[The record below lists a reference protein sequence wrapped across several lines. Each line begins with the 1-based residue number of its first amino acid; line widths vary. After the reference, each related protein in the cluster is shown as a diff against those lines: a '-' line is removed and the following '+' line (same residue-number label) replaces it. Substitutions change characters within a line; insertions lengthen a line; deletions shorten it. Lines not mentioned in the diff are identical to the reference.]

1 LSPTETKDSCLRE
14 VNVEIPADVVT
25 TQTESLVR
33 KYTKMARIP
42 GFRRGKVPPSIV
54 RQRFAEELKSE
65 VAESLVPQYFR
76 QETEKQGLKPIS
88 QPRVTDLHIHE
99 GEPLTFKAT
108 FEVLPEIEVSGYKDI
123 PVEHKDT
130 SVSEQEVEDALKNI
144 QEQHAAYNAVAEE
157 RPLTDGDFAQV
168 SFEGLPRTDAPAE
181 GADAGQP
188 SEAAKPV
195 KVDEVMVEI
204 GGTNTVKEFTENLR
218 GANVSE
224 TRAFDVVYAPDFSDQ
239 RLAGKTMAYT
249 VTIKG
254 IKSKQVPE
262 LNDDFAKQVGE
273 FETLDALKQ
282 RIRDGIKHEK
292 EHQAEH
298 EAKDKIVDE
307 LLKLTEFPV
316 PESLVE
322 HQIDLR
328 LERGLR
334 ALAAQGMRAEDLK
347 KMDWSRLRAG
357 QHDQAVREVKA
368 ALVLD
373 KIADLEN
380 LEVSDE
386 EVDKEVNALATQ
398 SRQPVE
404 EVRARLTQDGAINRI
419 RDRIRNEKALEF
431 LYRRPA

>member
-1 LSPTETKDSCLRE
+1 MSPTETKDSCLRE
-14 VNVEIPADVVT
+14 VNVEIPADVVS

-42 GFRRGKVPPSIV
+42 GFRRGKVPASIV

-65 VAESLVPQYFR
+65 VAESLVPKYFR
-76 QETEKQGLKPIS
+76 EETEKQGLKPIS

-108 FEVLPEIEVSGYKDI
+108 FEVLPEIEVPGYKEVQ
-123 PVEHKDT
+123 VEHKDT
-130 SVSEQEVEDALKNI
+130 SITEQEVEEALKNI
-144 QEQHAAYNAVAEE
+144 QEQHASYNAVPEE

-168 SFEGLPRTDAPAE
+168 SFEGIPKSEAPAE
-181 GADAGQP
+181 GTEAGQ
-188 SEAAKPV
+188 AAEPPKPV
-195 KVDEVMVEI
+195 KVEEVLVEI

-218 GANVSE
+218 GAKVGE
-224 TRAFDVVYAPDFSDQ
+224 TRTFDVTYADDFSDK
-239 RLAGKTMAYT
+239 RLAGKTMAYA
-249 VTIKG
+249 VEIKG

-262 LNDDFAKQVGE
+262 LNDEFGKQVGE

-292 EHQAEH
+292 EHQVEH

-307 LLKLTEFPV
+307 LLKLTDFPV

-334 ALAAQGMRAEDLK
+334 ALAAQGMRAEDLR

-380 LEVSDE
+380 IEVTDE
-386 EVDKEVNALATQ
+386 EVDKEVNALAAQ
-398 SRQPVE
+398 SRQSVE

>member
-1 LSPTETKDSCLRE
+1 MSPTETKDSCLRE
-14 VNVEIPADVVT
+14 VHVEIPADVVT
-25 TQTESLVR
+25 TQTDSLVR

-42 GFRRGKVPPSIV
+42 GFRRGKVPASIV
-54 RQRFAEELKSE
+54 RQRFADELKSE
-65 VAESLVPQYFR
+65 LAESLVPQYFR
-76 QETEKQGLKPIS
+76 EETEKQGLKPIS

-99 GEPLTFKAT
+99 GEPLRFKAT
-108 FEVLPEIEVSGYKDI
+108 FEVLPEIEVPGYKEVR
-123 PVEHKDT
+123 VEHKDT

-144 QEQHAAYNAVAEE
+144 QEQHATYNAVEEE
-157 RPLTDGDFAQV
+157 RPVREGDFAQV
-168 SFEGLPRTDAPAE
+168 SFEGVAKPAPAAE
-181 GADAGQP
+181 GAANEPPQDT
-188 SEAAKPV
+188 KPV

-204 GGTNTVKEFTENLR
+204 GGTNTVKEFSENLT
-218 GANVSE
+218 GTSAGD
-224 TRAFDVVYAPDFSDQ
+224 TREFEVAYPADFSDQ
-239 RLAGKTMAYT
+239 RLAGKTMSYK
-249 VTIKG
+249 VEVKG
-254 IKSKQVPE
+254 IKTKSVPE

-273 FETLDALKQ
+273 FETLEALRQ

-307 LLKLTEFPV
+307 LLKLTDFPV

-334 ALAAQGMRAEDLK
+334 ALAAQGMRAEDLR
-347 KMDWSRLRAG
+347 KMDWSRLRSG

-380 LEVSDE
+380 LEVTDE
-386 EVDKEVNALATQ
+386 EVDKEVNALAAQ
-398 SRQPVE
+398 SRQSVE

-431 LYRRPA
+431 LYRRSA

>member
-1 LSPTETKDSCLRE
+1 LSSTETKDSCLRE
-14 VNVEIPADVVT
+14 VQVEVPADVVT
-25 TQTESLVR
+25 TQTETVVR
-33 KYTKMARIP
+33 KYTKLARVP
-42 GFRRGKVPPSIV
+42 GFRKGKVPASVV

-65 VAESLVPQYFR
+65 VAEALVPQYFR
-76 QETEKQGLKPIS
+76 EETEKQGLKPIS

-99 GEPLTFKAT
+99 GEPLRFKAT
-108 FEVLPEIEVSGYKDI
+108 FEVLPEIEMSGYKDVE
-123 PVEHKDT
+123 VEHKDT
-130 SVSEQEVEDALKNI
+130 SVSDQEVEDALKNI

-157 RPLTDGDFAQV
+157 RPVAEGDFAQV
-168 SFEGLPRTDAPAE
+168 SFEGVPKADPPTE
-181 GADAGQP
+181 GAEAAQQP
-188 SEAAKPV
+188 AKPV
-195 KVDEVMVEI
+195 KVDEVLVEI

-218 GANVSE
+218 GANVGD
-224 TRAFDVVYAPDFSDQ
+224 TRTFEVAYPQDFNDQ
-239 RLAGKTMAYT
+239 RLAGTTMTYT

-254 IKSKQVPE
+254 IKRKQVPE
-262 LNDDFAKQVGE
+262 LNDEFAKQVGE

-282 RIRDGIKHEK
+282 RIREGIKGEK
-292 EHQAEH
+292 EHQSEH

-307 LLKLTEFPV
+307 LLKLTDFPV

-334 ALAAQGMRAEDLK
+334 ALAAQGMRAEDLR

-368 ALVLD
+368 ALILD

-380 LEVSDE
+380 IEVTDE
-386 EVDKEVNALATQ
+386 EVDKEVNALAAQ